1 MVALLR
7 KCESG
12 LSVHLVMD
20 SDDDCICE
28 TMSNGG
34 KCFCWGSKKILPGVE
49 DEGLVDVV
57 KIGEVALGDGSRLG
71 DGDDPALM
79 GV

>member
-1 MVALLR
+1 
-7 KCESG
+7 
-12 LSVHLVMD
+12 
-20 SDDDCICE
+20 
-28 TMSNGG
+28 
-34 KCFCWGSKKILPGVE
+34 LPGVE